1 MVWPAGDNK
10 PMRTRIL
17 LMITVLAVLALAACA
32 PTPRAAVQTLVA
44 ALPAAP
50 AAPLG
55 GQVAALPTPDP
66 SAATATPPPSSF
78 ALPTVAPTAIGPL
91 ATLTAISGLIPTMD
105 LNATPYEVVYRG
117 VPVFIEFQA
126 RW

>member
-1 MVWPAGDNK
+1 
-10 PMRTRIL
+10 MRTRTL
-17 LMITVLAVLALAACA
+17 LIISAVAMLALAACA
-32 PTPRAAVQTLVA
+32 PSPRAAVQTMVA
-44 ALPAAP
+44 VLPAAP
-50 AAPLG
+50 AGPLAG
-55 GQVAALPTPDP
+55 EIAALPTPDP
-66 SAATATPPPSSF
+66 AAATATPPPSSF
-78 ALPTVAPTAIGPL
+78 SLPTIAPTAIGPL